1 MSDKILGL
9 FEYVDEMLV
18 AADKIKTA
26 GNEVEIFSPIPI
38 SHEIDPVLGEKPT
51 TIKYITLLG
60 NFIGIVFGFT
70 LTLGTAAMYV
80 LPRGGRAIFALTPS
94 LLITYETT
102 ILFGVVL
109 TLLGFLGL
117 TRLPSY
123 KKKTYDIA
131 VSLDSFGLLVE
142 GVSGKKGQE
151 IERIMN
157 DAGAREVKKVD

>member
-18 AADKIKTA
+18 AADKIKTG

-123 KKKTYDIA
+123 KKKTYDIE
-131 VSLDSFGLLVE
+131 VTLDSFGLLVE
-142 GVSGKKGQE
+142 GVSGEKGRD

-157 DAGAREVKKVD
+157 EAGAREVKQVD